1 VTLERREASMGTT
14 RFILAGAAI
23 ITMLASTAFA
33 DDMTGMVT
41 RIDRLNGTISI
52 QQTQKGTVGGSAGGA
67 GALQEYKAKDAAMLD
82 TVHAGDRVSYSATDT
97 NGTGTLTKLQK
108 Q

>member
-1 VTLERREASMGTT
+1 MGTT
-14 RFILAGAAI
+14 RFISAGAAALSL
-23 ITMLASTAFA
+23 LATSALA
-33 DDMTGMVT
+33 DDMTGTVM

-67 GALQEYKAKDAAMLD
+67 GALQEYKTKDAAMLD
-82 TVHAGDRVSYSATDT
+82 AVHAGDRVNYSATEA

>member
-1 VTLERREASMGTT
+1 MGT
-14 RFILAGAAI
+14 RQFFAGAAVVG
-23 ITMLASTAFA
+23 MLASSAYAA

-41 RIDRLNGTISI
+41 KIDRLNSTISI

-67 GALQEYKAKDAAMLD
+67 GALQEYKTKDAAMLD
-82 TVHAGDRVSYSATDT
+82 SVHAGDRVSYSATDN

>member
-1 VTLERREASMGTT
+1 MGTT
-14 RFILAGAAI
+14 RFICAGVAALS
-23 ITMLASTAFA
+23 MLATSAFA
-33 DDMTGMVT
+33 DDMTGLVM

-52 QQTQKGTVGGSAGGA
+52 QQTQKGTVGGSAG
-67 GALQEYKAKDAAMLD
+67 ALQEYKTKDAAMLEA
-82 TVHAGDRVSYSATDT
+82 VHAGDKVNYSATDN

>member
-1 VTLERREASMGTT
+1 MGTT
-14 RFILAGAAI
+14 KFILAGAAALSL
-23 ITMLASTAFA
+23 LASIAFA
-33 DDMTGMVT
+33 EDMTGTIT

-52 QQTQKGTVGGSAGGA
+52 QETQKGTVGAGSGSA

-82 TVHAGDRVSYSATDT
+82 AVHAGDRVNYTATEA

-108 Q
+108 QK

>member
-1 VTLERREASMGTT
+1 MGTAK
-14 RFILAGAAI
+14 FIFAGAAVFGL
-23 ITMLASTAFA
+23 LATSALA

-41 RIDRLNGTISI
+41 RIDRLNNTISI

-82 TVHAGDRVSYSATDT
+82 AVHAGDRVSYTATDT

>member
-1 VTLERREASMGTT
+1 MGTT
-14 RFILAGAAI
+14 KIILAGAAV
-23 ITMLASTAFA
+23 ITMLASSAFA

-52 QQTQKGTVGGSAGGA
+52 QQTQTGTVGAGTGSA

-82 TVHAGDRVSYSATDT
+82 AVHAGDRVSYTATET

-108 Q
+108 QK

>member
-1 VTLERREASMGTT
+1 MGTT
-14 RFILAGAAI
+14 RFIFAGVAVLS
-23 ITMLASTAFA
+23 MLATSALA
-33 DDMTGMVT
+33 DDMTGLVMRV
-41 RIDRLNGTISI
+41 DRLNGTISI

-67 GALQEYKAKDAAMLD
+67 GALQEYKTKDAAMLD
-82 TVHAGDRVSYSATDT
+82 AVHAGDRVNYSATET

>member
-1 VTLERREASMGTT
+1 MGTT
-14 RFILAGAAI
+14 RFTCAGAAVLS
-23 ITMLASTAFA
+23 MLATSALA
-33 DDMTGMVT
+33 DDMTGMVM

-52 QQTQKGTVGGSAGGA
+52 QQTQKGTVGASSGSA
-67 GALQEYKAKDAAMLD
+67 GALQEYKTKDAAMLD
-82 TVHAGDRVSYSATDT
+82 SVHAGDRVSYSATDN

>member
-1 VTLERREASMGTT
+1 MGTAK
-14 RFILAGAAI
+14 FIFAGAAVLS
-23 ITMLASTAFA
+23 MLATNALA

-41 RIDRLNGTISI
+41 RIDRLNNTISI
-52 QQTQKGTVGGSAGGA
+52 QQMQKGTVGGSAGGA

-82 TVHAGDRVSYSATDT
+82 AVHAGDRVSYTATDT

>member
-1 VTLERREASMGTT
+1 MGT
-14 RFILAGAAI
+14 RQFIFAGAAAI
-23 ITMLASTAFA
+23 SMLASSAFAA

-67 GALQEYKAKDAAMLD
+67 GALQEYKTKDAAMLD
-82 TVHAGDRVSYSATDT
+82 AVHAGDRVSYSATDD

>member
-1 VTLERREASMGTT
+1 MGTT
-14 RFILAGAAI
+14 RFIFAGAAALS
-23 ITMLASTAFA
+23 MLVTSAFA

-41 RIDRLNGTISI
+41 RIDRLNNTISI
-52 QQTQKGTVGGSAGGA
+52 QEIQKGTVGASAGSAGT
-67 GALQEYKAKDAAMLD
+67 LQEYKVKDAAMLEA
-82 TVHAGDRVSYSATDT
+82 VHAGDRVSYSATET

>member
-1 VTLERREASMGTT
+1 MGTT
-14 RFILAGAAI
+14 RFIFAGAAV
-23 ITMLASTAFA
+23 ITMLASSAFA

-52 QQTQKGTVGGSAGGA
+52 QQTQKGTIGASSGNA

-82 TVHAGDRVSYSATDT
+82 AVHAGDRVSYAATET
-97 NGTGTLTKLQK
+97 NGTGTLTKLEKQK
-108 Q
+108 P

>member
-1 VTLERREASMGTT
+1 MGTR
-14 RFILAGAAI
+14 RFILAGAAVFSV
-23 ITMLASTAFA
+23 LASSAFA
-33 DDMTGMVT
+33 DDLTGMVT
-41 RIDRLNGTISI
+41 RIDRLNNTISI
-52 QQTQKGTVGGSAGGA
+52 QQMQKGTVGGSAGGA

-82 TVHAGDRVSYSATDT
+82 AVHAGDRVSYSATDN

>member
-1 VTLERREASMGTT
+1 MGTAK
-14 RFILAGAAI
+14 FVFAGAAVV
-23 ITMLASTAFA
+23 TMLTSSAFA

-41 RIDRLNGTISI
+41 RIDRLNNTISI

-67 GALQEYKAKDAAMLD
+67 GALQQFKAKDAAMLD
-82 TVHAGDRVSYSATDT
+82 AVHAGDRVTYAATDT
-97 NGTGTLTKLQK
+97 DGSGTLTKLQK

>member
-1 VTLERREASMGTT
+1 MGTT
-14 RFILAGAAI
+14 RFIFAGAAALSL
-23 ITMLASTAFA
+23 LATSALA
-33 DDMTGMVT
+33 DDMTGTVM

-67 GALQEYKAKDAAMLD
+67 GALQEYKTKDAAMLD
-82 TVHAGDRVSYSATDT
+82 AVHAGDRVNYSATET

>member
-1 VTLERREASMGTT
+1 MGTT

-23 ITMLASTAFA
+23 ISTLASSAFA

>member
-1 VTLERREASMGTT
+1 MGTT
-14 RFILAGAAI
+14 KFIFAGAAALS
-23 ITMLASTAFA
+23 MLASSAFA
-33 DDMTGMVT
+33 EDMTGMIM

-52 QQTQKGTVGGSAGGA
+52 QQTQKGTVGAGAGSA

-82 TVHAGDRVSYSATDT
+82 AVHAGDRVSYTATET

-108 Q
+108 QK

>member
-1 VTLERREASMGTT
+1 MGTT
-14 RFILAGAAI
+14 RFIFAGAAALSL
-23 ITMLASTAFA
+23 LATSALA
-33 DDMTGMVT
+33 DDMTGTVM

-67 GALQEYKAKDAAMLD
+67 GALQEYKTKDAAMLD
-82 TVHAGDRVSYSATDT
+82 AVHAGDRVNYSATEA